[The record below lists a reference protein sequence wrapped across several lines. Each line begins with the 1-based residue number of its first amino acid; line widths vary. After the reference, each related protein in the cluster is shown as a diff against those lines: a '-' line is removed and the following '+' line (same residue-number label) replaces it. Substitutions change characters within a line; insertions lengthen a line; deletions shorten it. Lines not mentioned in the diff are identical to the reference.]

1 MYCKNCGKEIPE
13 NSIYCMFCGIYVK
26 ENKFSDSN
34 YPQTDMEKLY
44 EDVMVN
50 RIIPKLKSPT
60 TAQYPKYNEKMIK
73 EINRSFSSS
82 FEVIETYIDSM
93 NSFGSI
99 IRTGIRIRLNKDQ
112 QYDGVAFKESTS
124 AFFSLYKYL

>member
-1 MYCKNCGKEIPE
+1 
-13 NSIYCMFCGIYVK
+13 
-26 ENKFSDSN
+26 
-34 YPQTDMEKLY
+34 
-44 EDVMVN
+44 
-50 RIIPKLKSPT
+50 
-60 TAQYPKYNEKMIK
+60 MIK